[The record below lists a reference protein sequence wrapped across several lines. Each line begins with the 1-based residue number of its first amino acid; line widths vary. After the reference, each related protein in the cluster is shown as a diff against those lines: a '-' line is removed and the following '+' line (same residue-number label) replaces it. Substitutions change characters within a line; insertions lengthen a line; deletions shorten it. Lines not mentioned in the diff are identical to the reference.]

1 MSFKITGKIKS
12 IGEIQ
17 SFDSGAKKIQ
27 FVVETSDQYNNI
39 YAIDMFK
46 SGEHVK
52 HVENF
57 SKYHK
62 VGDECNVEINVNTNE
77 FKNKYYTSLS
87 AWKIEKVDKVNSQP
101 VAEKFID
108 EDDDLP
114 F

>member
-1 MSFKITGKIKS
+1 MSFTITGKIKS

-27 FVVETSDQYNNI
+27 FVVETTEQYNNI
-39 YAIDMFK
+39 YALDMFK

-57 SKYHK
+57 AKYQK
-62 VGDECNVEINVNTNE
+62 VGDPCRVEWNVNTNE
-77 FKNKYYTSLS
+77 YQGKNYTSLS
-87 AWKIEKVDKVNSQP
+87 AWKFEKLGEVKGTTP
-101 VAEKFID
+101 ETFVA
-108 EDDDLP
+108 EDDDSLP